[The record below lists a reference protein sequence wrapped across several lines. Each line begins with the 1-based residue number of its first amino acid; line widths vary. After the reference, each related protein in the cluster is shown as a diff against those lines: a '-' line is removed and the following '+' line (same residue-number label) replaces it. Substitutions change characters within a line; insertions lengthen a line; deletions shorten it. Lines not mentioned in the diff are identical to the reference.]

1 MLYESLD
8 INRLYLEVKEIF
20 KDMINFIKKILH

>member
-8 INRLYLEVKEIF
+8 INKLYLEVKEMF
-20 KDMINFIKKILH
+20 KDIINFIKKILH